1 VRSFATL
8 FVTLFSL
15 DHFAEVLQTLKRNRL
30 RTFLTAAGVFWGVFM
45 LVVMLG
51 FGRGLENGAAGNFGS
66 WALNTIMLWPEE
78 TTMAWAG
85 RAPGRNVNLWMD
97 DVRAVARLPGVDKV
111 LPRNTIGLGRFGG
124 LRVSRRD
131 KAESF
136 IVSGE
141 VADYIE
147 AEDMLLEGRFLNPT
161 DERESR
167 KVAVIGARVQEV
179 LFDPGEDPIGKS
191 IGVGNMTVT
200 VVGVHRTTM
209 SGRRADWANS
219 RVFMPRPTVARMR
232 YGNPERINQLAIM
245 VASGHTAAEVGQ
257 AVKAL
262 LRLRHAV
269 HPDDVRAFEDWNRA
283 QQVAKVEGLF
293 FGIATLTWIVG
304 VMTLLAG
311 AMGVSN
317 IMMIAV
323 AERTR
328 EIGIR
333 KAVGATPASII
344 TQVLTEA
351 TLLTGLA
358 GYLGLVAAVALIE
371 GTARLMARMPAGQ
384 GFFGPPDVDL
394 SIALVA
400 AAVLTVAGAVAGL
413 APARSAVAIRP
424 VEALAHE

>member
-1 VRSFATL
+1 VSL
-8 FVTLFSL
+8 LGGLFSL
-15 DHFAEVLQTLKRNRL
+15 DHYTEVLQTLKRNRL

-51 FGRGLENGAAGNFGS
+51 FGRGLENGATGSFGS

-78 TTMAWAG
+78 TSLAWAG
-85 RAPGRNVNLWMD
+85 RQPGRNLPLWLED
-97 DVRAVARLPGVDKV
+97 AEAVASQVPGVTKV
-111 LPRNTIGLGRFGG
+111 LPRNTLGQGRWTGM
-124 LRVSRRD
+124 RVSRRE

-136 IVSGE
+136 MISGE
-141 VADYIE
+141 VADYVE
-147 AEDMLLEGRFLNPT
+147 AEDMIIEGRFLNPL

-179 LFDPGEDPIGKS
+179 LFEKDEDPIGQS
-191 IGVGNMTVT
+191 INVGTMPVT

-232 YGNPERINQLAIM
+232 YGNPQRINQLAIL
-245 VASGHTAAEVGQ
+245 VAPGYLAADVGKT
-257 AVKAL
+257 VKTL
-262 LRLRHAV
+262 LRLRHDV
-269 HPDDVRAFEDWNRA
+269 HPDDQRAFEDWNRA
-283 QQVAKVEGLF
+283 QQVAKVEKLF

-333 KAVGATPASII
+333 KAVGATPLSII

-358 GYLGLVAAVALIE
+358 GYLGLVAAVAVVE
-371 GTARLMARMPAGQ
+371 GTARLMARLPAGQ
-384 GFFGPPDVDL
+384 GPGFFGPPEVDL
-394 SIALVA
+394 GIALVA
-400 AAVLTVAGAVAGL
+400 AVVLTMAGAFAGL

>member
-1 VRSFATL
+1 VKLFA
-8 FVTLFSL
+8 TLFSL
-15 DHFAEVLQTLKRNRL
+15 DHFTEVLQTLKRNRL

-78 TTMAWAG
+78 TSMAWAG
-85 RAPGRNVNLWMD
+85 RGPGRNVNLWMD
-97 DVRAVARLPGVDKV
+97 DARAVARQVPGVDKV
-111 LPRNTIGLGRFGG
+111 LPRNTIGMGRFGG
-124 LRVSRRD
+124 LRVSRRE

-136 IVSGE
+136 IISGE
-141 VADYIE
+141 VSDYIL
-147 AEDMLLEGRFLNPT
+147 AEDMLLEGRFINPT

-179 LFDPGEDPIGKS
+179 LFDPGENPIGQS
-191 IGVGNMTVT
+191 IGVGNMSVT

-219 RVFMPRPTVARMR
+219 RLFMPRPTVARMR
-232 YGNPERINQLAIM
+232 YGNPERINQLAVM
-245 VASGHTAAEVGQ
+245 VAPGYAAAAVGQ
-257 AVKAL
+257 SVKAL
-262 LRLRHAV
+262 LRQRHDV
-269 HPDDVRAFEDWNRA
+269 HPEDVRAFEDWNRA
-283 QQVAKVEGLF
+283 QQVAKVEKLF

-358 GYLGLVAAVALIE
+358 GYLGLVAAVGLVE
-371 GTARLMARMPAGQ
+371 GTARLMARLPASGGT
-384 GFFGPPDVDL
+384 GFFGPPQVDL
-394 SIALVA
+394 GIALVA
-400 AAVLTVAGAVAGL
+400 AAVLTIAGALAGL